1 MGSLAGIGESNG
13 LSMEYLSWTI
23 YAYNDIVVTKYIAET
38 LKSLQNFEITRELFQ
53 DIKNLKIRAYE
64 NSLKSE
70 PYQRIESKQYTL
82 MMKNNIDTMELLK
95 ALKEELDY
103 ETFISMK
110 K

>member
-1 MGSLAGIGESNG
+1 
-13 LSMEYLSWTI
+13 
-23 YAYNDIVVTKYIAET
+23 
-38 LKSLQNFEITRELFQ
+38 
-53 DIKNLKIRAYE
+53 
-64 NSLKSE
+64 
-70 PYQRIESKQYTL
+70 